1 VVFFSL
7 PVPKGDMMGALQIY
21 SKEIV
26 NEVLAA
32 TDIVDVIGASIELK
46 PAGSGR
52 FKALCPFHNEKTPSF
67 SVNRDRQMYYC
78 FGCGKGGDA
87 ISFLME
93 HEGLSFGEALRRLAD
108 KVGIRLPT
116 QRGGNDTR
124 DSQRQKLLE
133 FNGFAQR
140 FFVERLNDPLEGGI
154 GRRYLAGRTLK
165 PETVKT
171 FALGYAPEGWS
182 QLLDAARSAGYHD
195 DLIEVSGLTRRSE
208 RGTLYD
214 FFRNRLMF
222 PIRGTQ
228 GDVVAFGGRDIG
240 GDSPAKYINTPENP
254 AYKKGETLYGLYE
267 AREGMRR
274 EKSAILVEGYFDLI
288 RCFDAGIDNVVASC
302 GTALTAGQAKLIRRY
317 VTEVVVVFD
326 GDPAGIRAALRGI
339 SVLVSAGLGV
349 RALILPQGQ
358 DPDDFVREQG
368 APAFRELVSSAADF
382 VSFYIRSSGERM
394 ASIEGRTDVAREV
407 LSTLLAVDDELRRN
421 EYLKQIA
428 KELHQNEWTVRSEFM
443 KMARDE
449 AGKAASAVPA
459 PENAPET
466 VNDEDAYFLAVLL
479 KNDFLLQKV
488 QQALAAVQ
496 LPPGPLS
503 EVLVALWARSEG
515 AAGVDFASEGANKL
529 YAAAAN
535 MDEPGQDKGETLVLK
550 RLARIR
556 KESLESEARRV
567 QEAILEAERAHDTA
581 RVVTLLNQK
590 IGINQA
596 IDQVGAT

>member
-1 VVFFSL
+1 
-7 PVPKGDMMGALQIY
+7 MGALQIY

-108 KVGIRLPT
+108 KVGVRLPT
-116 QRGGNDTR
+116 RQGGNDTR

-140 FFVERLNDPLEGGI
+140 FFAERLNDPLKGGK
-154 GRRYLAGRTLK
+154 GRLYLKGRALK
-165 PETVKT
+165 PETVKA

-182 QLLDAARSAGYHD
+182 QLLDASRNAGYHD
-195 DLIEVSGLTRRSE
+195 DLIELSGLTRRSE

-240 GDSPAKYINTPENP
+240 GDSHAKYINTPENP

-274 EKSAILVEGYFDLI
+274 EKSVVLVEGYFDLI

-302 GTALTAGQAKLIRRY
+302 GTALTAGQAKLVRRY

-339 SVLVSAGLGV
+339 SVLVSAGLSV
-349 RALILPQGQ
+349 RALILPQDQ
-358 DPDDFVREQG
+358 DPDDFIREQG
-368 APAFRELVSSAADF
+368 ASAFQELVSSAADF

-407 LSTLLAVDDELRRN
+407 LSTLLAVDDELRRD
-421 EYLKQIA
+421 EYLKQIG

-443 KMARDE
+443 KMVRNE
-449 AGKAASAVPA
+449 AGRAASPVPA
-459 PENAPET
+459 PENAAET
-466 VNDEDAYFLAVLL
+466 VNDEDAHFLAVLL
-479 KNDFLLQKV
+479 KNDPLLQKV
-488 QQALAAVQ
+488 QQALAAVE

-503 EVLVALWARSEG
+503 EVLLALWARSEG
-515 AAGVDFASEGANKL
+515 VVAVDLASEGANNL

-535 MDEPGQDKGETLVLK
+535 MDEPGQDKGEALVLK
-550 RLARIR
+550 RLGRIR
-556 KESLESEARRV
+556 KESLELEARRV
-567 QEAILEAERAHDTA
+567 QEAMLEAERAHDTA
-581 RVVTLLNQK
+581 RVMALLNQK